1 MLRNHTISSSL
12 STSISG
18 AVPASLAKSLRG
30 AAKERTTGTVAT
42 TARVGY
48 GTWQMIAQTLRLPDT
63 MRAFWLFV
71 LAVTVICVGLI
82 LHLLLAIS
90 ILESRIELA
99 QLDAEYRAVR
109 RESTTLI
116 WAISQETTLERMN
129 TRALAAGYEPTFERR
144 YVIQPLM
151 SPALAG
157 VSTGTGAT
165 NAGATPLAEQSALNP
180 SLNPDGN

>member
-30 AAKERTTGTVAT
+30 AAKERATGTVAT
-42 TARVGY
+42 TAQVGY
-48 GTWQMIAQTLRLPDT
+48 GTWQLLAQTLRLPDT
-63 MRAFWLFV
+63 MRAFWLFL
-71 LAVTVICVGLI
+71 LAVTVICVGMI

-116 WAISQETTLERMN
+116 WAISQETTLDRVN
-129 TRALAAGYEPTFERR
+129 ARAVAAGYEPSFERL

-151 SPALAG
+151 VPALAG
-157 VSTGTGAT
+157 VPTGTGAT
-165 NAGATPLAEQSALNP
+165 NAVATPLDEQSALNP
-180 SLNPDGN
+180 GLSPNGN